1 MQRKDPQ
8 LQLKARKKMKSN
20 RDTSRPE
27 NKMVRC
33 NQIPKAKRK
42 EPMVP
47 IFHGNSFAAYLQN
60 TLRVSA
66 HLQENKNVWGSLDL
80 N

>member
-1 MQRKDPQ
+1 
-8 LQLKARKKMKSN
+8 
-20 RDTSRPE
+20 
-27 NKMVRC
+27 
-33 NQIPKAKRK
+33 
-42 EPMVP
+42 MVP

-66 HLQENKNVWGSLDL
+66 HLQENKNVWGSFDL